1 MDGCSVTVIQHL
13 EVRGVVFF
21 DAAVSEIHMDGHV
34 VLRLGDARDHPDIP
48 VADIVVIAGLHDLVA
63 LTEDTLAA
71 RSLSLI
77 KSRRIYGISKDF
89 VQSVDSRLGFL
100 PIGG

>member
-1 MDGCSVTVIQHL
+1 MTRPSPKSTWTVTSFCVW
-13 EVRGVVFF
+13 VN
-21 DAAVSEIHMDGHV
+21 
-34 VLRLGDARDHPDIP
+34 PDIP